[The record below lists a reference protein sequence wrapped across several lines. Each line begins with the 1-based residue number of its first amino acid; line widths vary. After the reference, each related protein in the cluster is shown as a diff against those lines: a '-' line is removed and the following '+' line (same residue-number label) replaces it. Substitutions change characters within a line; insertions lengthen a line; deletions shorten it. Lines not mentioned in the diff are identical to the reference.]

1 MKSQEPLEQE
11 SKDKQPFTW
20 SKGCFSQDQDRN
32 WKPQSTLRINEMY
45 LEENGSFSCTKTQTS
60 PMDVEASH
68 TKRSS
73 NGALLFF
80 SL

>member
-45 LEENGSFSCTKTQTS
+45 LEENGSFSCTKT
-60 PMDVEASH
+60 
-68 TKRSS
+68 
-73 NGALLFF
+73 
-80 SL
+80 